1 MGEKRTTFSSAQ
13 RPNEKWHARRAH
25 MKIRDDANPINIR
38 RIGVSTAFTRIP
50 LLIPLPFF
58 RPLFTVPAWCPMNHR
73 LKRRVRQHSPKSF
86 FTSLDWYKRDLTTT
100 CRKLEENGRKA
111 KKGWRRANHPLS
123 SFRFYALLFFPFQST
138 MHPPARLQYR
148 FISHFCFTFL
158 PLCYLTCFYF
168 LFPFWSLFISILPC
182 AFVIFVYLEFIYLI
196 LFSYYVLFT
205 IFTLLN

>member
-13 RPNEKWHARRAH
+13 RSNEKWRARRAH

-50 LLIPLPFF
+50 LLIPLSTPAPPPS

-100 CRKLEENGRKA
+100 CRKLEGNWRKA
-111 KKGWRRANHPLS
+111 KKDGEGRITLYLVFTHC
-123 SFRFYALLFFPFQST
+123 SFSRSKHHAPTSQITPPFYIPFSF
-138 MHPPARLQYR
+138 Y
-148 FISHFCFTFL
+148 IL
-158 PLCYLTCFYF
+158 PLCYFTFFYYPS
-168 LFPFWSLFISILPC
+168 PFWSLFISIPTLHLL
-182 AFVIFVYLEFIYLI
+182 FLFI
-196 LFSYYVLFT
+196 
-205 IFTLLN
+205 

>member
-25 MKIRDDANPINIR
+25 MKIRDDANPINTR

-50 LLIPLPFF
+50 LLIPLFPF
-58 RPLFTVPAWCPMNHR
+58 RPLFTAPAWCPMNHR

-123 SFRFYALLFFPFQST
+123 SFYTALFPVPKHHAPTSQITLPFYIPFSFYIFATLLP
-138 MHPPARLQYR
+138 
-148 FISHFCFTFL
+148 
-158 PLCYLTCFYF
+158 YLFYF
-168 LFPFWSLFISILPC
+168 LFPFDHSSFPFYL
-182 AFVIFVYLEFIYLI
+182 AFVIFVYLKFIYLI
-196 LFSYYVLFT
+196 LF
-205 IFTLLN
+205 